1 MMDHIFEATSVAIS
15 TDKRKNDL
23 MPVFDFRSHAFTAN

>member
-15 TDKRKNDL
+15 TDKQLDARL
-23 MPVFDFRSHAFTAN
+23 WFQISRIYRQLI